1 MSKLI
6 VLFSDAEVNHLLE
19 VCTTEVSSVK
29 DITLSEVLK
38 QSIKPRILKVCI
50 INVALPQR

>member
-19 VCTTEVSSVK
+19 VCTTEVSSIE
-29 DITLSEVLK
+29 DIALSEVLEQLIK
-38 QSIKPRILKVCI
+38 SRISEVSIIDVT
-50 INVALPQR
+50 LP